1 MKVGRV
7 SIGLHDL
14 FAGQL
19 LLSVLLN
26 RVYFV
31 GNQIF
36 GDIKLSDVL
45 RDGEEILVELNG
57 GAR

>member
-1 MKVGRV
+1 MKGGGA
-7 SIGLHDL
+7 SIGLHGL
-14 FAGQL
+14 FAGLL

-45 RDGEEILVELNG
+45 GDGEEILVELN
-57 GAR
+57 